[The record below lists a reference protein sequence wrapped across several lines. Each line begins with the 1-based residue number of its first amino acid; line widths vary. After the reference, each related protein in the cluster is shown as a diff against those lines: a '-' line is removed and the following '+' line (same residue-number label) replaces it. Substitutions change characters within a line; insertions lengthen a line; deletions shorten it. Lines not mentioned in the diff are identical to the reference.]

1 MSDKGL
7 FNALILSSLRKR
19 RLVFSISVAAL
30 LLGAAI
36 FEKVNID
43 IFPPLNKPTVTVLAE
58 AHGRAA
64 EEVEQQITMP
74 LESLLQGIYGLE
86 EVRSKSQKGLATVS
100 LYFSWGSDPFLNR
113 QQVSEKLA
121 MATNYLP
128 EHVDLMLAPIS
139 SIMGEVMQI
148 GITSSEQGQEKF
160 LHDITEYKLRR
171 RLLAIPGVSA
181 VTMHGAFVPE
191 FQIILDPEKL
201 QQYDL
206 SISQIEH
213 HLESTG
219 LSTSGGFFER
229 GGQEF
234 VIRNSGSISSVEE
247 LNEVYIGDQYGIPLK
262 VKNVGF
268 SQEYFKP
275 RIGDAGINGKSG
287 IILSVQK
294 QPFAS
299 TIELT
304 DKVKAVCEEF
314 QSRVPKVE
322 VNLNLFQQARFVNR
336 SIDHVLKAL
345 QEGAIIILIVVAV
358 FMWDLRST
366 LVTICCLPISLFLA
380 VNILQFFG
388 FNINTMTLA
397 GLTIAIGEIVDD
409 SIVDVENIHRRLKT
423 APEALGIKQK
433 LHLVYLA
440 SSEIRN
446 SIVLATFIVV
456 IVFAPVLFLSGLAGK
471 LFVPLASAYVI
482 ALISSLSLSR

>member
-1 MSDKGL
+1 M
-7 FNALILSSLRKR
+7 
-19 RLVFSISVAAL
+19 
-30 LLGAAI
+30 
-36 FEKVNID
+36 
-43 IFPPLNKPTVTVLAE
+43 
-58 AHGRAA
+58 
-64 EEVEQQITMP
+64 
-74 LESLLQGIYGLE
+74 
-86 EVRSKSQKGLATVS
+86 
-100 LYFSWGSDPFLNR
+100 
-113 QQVSEKLA
+113 
-121 MATNYLP
+121 
-128 EHVDLMLAPIS
+128 
-139 SIMGEVMQI
+139 
-148 GITSSEQGQEKF
+148 
-160 LHDITEYKLRR
+160 
-171 RLLAIPGVSA
+171 
-181 VTMHGAFVPE
+181 
-191 FQIILDPEKL
+191 DPEKL

-206 SISQIEH
+206 SMSQIEH

-314 QSRVPKVE
+314 QSRMPKVE

-345 QEGAIIILIVVAV
+345 QEGAIIILIVIAV

-366 LVTICCLPISLFLA
+366 LVTICCLPISLF
-380 VNILQFFG
+380 
-388 FNINTMTLA
+388 
-397 GLTIAIGEIVDD
+397 
-409 SIVDVENIHRRLKT
+409 
-423 APEALGIKQK
+423 
-433 LHLVYLA
+433 
-440 SSEIRN
+440 
-446 SIVLATFIVV
+446 
-456 IVFAPVLFLSGLAGK
+456 
-471 LFVPLASAYVI
+471 
-482 ALISSLSLSR
+482 